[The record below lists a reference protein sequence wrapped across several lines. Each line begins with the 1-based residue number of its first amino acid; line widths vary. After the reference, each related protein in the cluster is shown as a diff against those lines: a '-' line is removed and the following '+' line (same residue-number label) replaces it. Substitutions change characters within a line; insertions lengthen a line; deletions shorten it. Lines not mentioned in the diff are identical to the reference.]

1 MNGSALAAVNTPPC
15 RSKLLDGMGQWASV
29 VIIKAGHLKKKS
41 KIISDNF
48 DYHHPLSLARGET
61 QPEF

>member
-1 MNGSALAAVNTPPC
+1 V
-15 RSKLLDGMGQWASV
+15 GQR
-29 VIIKAGHLKKKS
+29 GHHQSWPFKKNP